1 MINILDFENNINE
14 FLETLTLEEKS
25 TATLNRYSSN
35 LRKLL
40 KFFKDN
46 NLTTI
51 DKQGLIIFKEFLV
64 KNHKPNTVNLC
75 ISLNNRYFKWLGHE
89 DLHLDTLKIQ
99 TTTSLND
106 IMSKSDYD
114 RMLRYAKKLNKDKM
128 YLIMRTLACTGIRID
143 ELKYITVE
151 AIKAGKTQI
160 TNKSKIRNVILIPTL
175 TKELKKFCLD
185 NNISSGII
193 FHGRDE
199 NRLIDKAYIWREL
212 QYIAGQA
219 RVKKSKIHP
228 HNFRHLFAKTYMET
242 VGDVFELADML
253 GHSAIEITR
262 LYARSSDKEKKAN
275 LAKLAL

>member
-1 MINILDFENNINE
+1 MDITTYETQLNPFLQMLKMAEKTQSTIKIYSIHLHKLITFFNDQHLNI
-14 FLETLTLEEKS
+14 
-25 TATLNRYSSN
+25 
-35 LRKLL
+35 
-40 KFFKDN
+40 
-46 NLTTI
+46 I
-51 DKQGLIIFKEFLV
+51 DKESLIHFKTFLI
-64 KNHKPNTVNLC
+64 NNYKPNTVNLV
-75 ISLNNRYFKWLGHE
+75 IAILNKYLKWLG
-89 DLHLDTLKIQ
+89 LSNLQLDTLKVQ
-99 TTTSLND
+99 TNTSLND
-106 IMSKSDYD
+106 IMSKSDYE
-114 RMLRYAKKLNKDKM
+114 RILRYAKKLNKDKM

-151 AIKAGKTQI
+151 AINAGKTQI
-160 TNKSKIRNVILIPTL
+160 TNKGKIRSIIFVPTL
-175 TKELKKFCLD
+175 KKELKKYCLD
-185 NNISSGII
+185 NNIKKGII

-199 NRLIDKAYIWREL
+199 NRLMDKSNIWKQL

-253 GHSAIEITR
+253 GHSALEITR

>member
-1 MINILDFENNINE
+1 MNILDFENNINN
-14 FLETLTLEEKS
+14 FLETLALDEKS
-25 TATLNRYSSN
+25 NATIKAYSIN
-35 LRKLL
+35 LHKLL
-40 KFFKDN
+40 TFFKNN

-51 DKQGLIIFKEFLV
+51 DKQGLITFKDFLI
-64 KNHKPNTVNLC
+64 NTNKPNTVNLC
-75 ISLNNRYFKWLGHE
+75 IILNNKYLKWLGYS
-89 DLHLDTLKIQ
+89 DLKLDKLKVQ
-99 TTTSLND
+99 TNTSLND

-151 AIKAGKTQI
+151 AINPGKTQI
-160 TNKSKIRNVILIPTL
+160 TNKGKIRSIIFIPTL
-175 TKELKKFCLD
+175 KKELKKYCLD
-185 NNISSGII
+185 NNIRNGII
-193 FHGRDE
+193 FHGRNE
-199 NRLIDKAYIWREL
+199 NKLLDKSCIWRQL

-275 LAKLAL
+275 LLKLAL